1 MNREETIALA
11 EKMGIRT
18 STMKNPIFK
27 RRIEW
32 IMESLF
38 KGDGKTEEEAR
49 EAVTNMVMED
59 SHTIKNK
66 LCIREF
72 QLDELIDEEGAF
84 PEYGTP
90 EWHENHNNEEKYW
103 EEYHKVGGFPTP
115 RSTHYDWLDKRKKE
129 ENA

>member
-1 MNREETIALA
+1 MNRKETIALA

-32 IMESLF
+32 IMGSIF
-38 KGDGKTEEEAR
+38 KGDDKTEEEAR
-49 EAVTNMVMED
+49 EAYTNMVMED

-66 LCIREF
+66 LCIREYQF
-72 QLDELIDEEGAF
+72 DELIDEEGAF

-90 EWHENHNNEEKYW
+90 EWQENHNNSEKYW
-103 EEYHKVGGFPTP
+103 KEYHKVGGFPVP
-115 RSTHYDWLDKRKKE
+115 RSTHYDRKKE
-129 ENA
+129 EV